1 VAGVTSTTRVV
12 PGRRQSKDN
21 AEGKVILTVAGPD
34 PWTAPSSARTRTRR
48 CVGFGRSMMTRL
60 GRRSMPD
67 EPGADTDVARK
78 VVGVAPSLTGI
89 GPRPAGGEIAAALV
103 TQKAVPAADAQAAPI
118 AVGDTGDL
126 SAPPAPV
133 TDPRVSPHRRAT
145 QARRAQSAAGP
156 RSAGN
161 PHQITIGSFAR
172 ELQWISGWGD
182 DRRGA

>member
-1 VAGVTSTTRVV
+1 
-12 PGRRQSKDN
+12 
-21 AEGKVILTVAGPD
+21 
-34 PWTAPSSARTRTRR
+34 
-48 CVGFGRSMMTRL
+48 
-60 GRRSMPD
+60 MPD

-89 GPRPAGGEIAAALV
+89 GPRLGPGVRVLSPIPAGGEIAAALV